1 MTPVSSIRV
10 KKRDGREVP
19 FDQGKIADALYRAAR
34 AVGGGDRLLS
44 EELASVVA
52 LYVEREWKDKT
63 PTIDDIS
70 DLIEKV
76 LIETGHARTA
86 KAYILERDRRNRIRA
101 SLRVRREERGP
112 ALGGANPAAS
122 GPKVDARAHGTIAT
136 WSKAKIVEALVTEAE
151 LPPPLAEEIAGE
163 VERRVFGSGLTRI
176 STTLIRALVDNELFE
191 RGHDKFLNRQ
201 TVLGLPRFDLDRLAR
216 AGFDADRAMSLSGR
230 ALHDAVAAN
239 LWTQYALLEVVPQD
253 AADLHMAGTLHIG
266 GLAAPT
272 RMQEIDVDL
281 AGVAPTMADDDA
293 VLAWRAW
300 LREAG
305 HVASECIRVR
315 GLDKALLPRI
325 ANGFAPA
332 VAARRLV
339 AALTEPRSSALE
351 ARIAVVLPLAPSTVA
366 LDLARARGLEREAA
380 RDAWHEFT
388 LAWLRELAARREH
401 ATVPSCVLELAADL
415 ELAWGVVEQAVVHEG
430 VPGSVRFTIADDS
443 LFSSALSAPLAA
455 RVHVDVAQAA
465 FRAHRFDPDMV
476 IASVLEAVDA
486 ALVACEARARFL
498 ERLVGVAH
506 PREALRALGLPNV
519 APRHE
524 IALAGIDAACRIAF
538 DQSAATSER
547 ALAFVR
553 TLIDRA
559 VARVAAGSKD
569 RRIAVSTGITDDAD
583 VLARFGE
590 TDFARHARGRDLHGV
605 AHDGRAYVYGA
616 GVLAV
621 ADDCD
626 PATAARVEAGLRAA
640 LTAPTSLPALHATAS
655 DRVLF
660 LREFVALRRKA

>member
-101 SLRVRREERGP
+101 SLRVRRDERGV
-112 ALGGANPAAS
+112 ALGASPAAT
-122 GPKVDARAHGTIAT
+122 GPKVDARTHGTIAT

-216 AGFDADRAMSLSGR
+216 AGFDADRDVTLAGR

-253 AADLHMAGTLHIG
+253 AADLHMAGTLHVG

-272 RMQEIDVDL
+272 LMQEIDLDL
-281 AGVAPTMADDDA
+281 GGAATTAADDDA
-293 VLAWRAW
+293 VLAWRSTV
-300 LREAG
+300 REAT
-305 HVASECIRVR
+305 HVASERIRIR
-315 GLDKALLPRI
+315 GLDKALLPRF
-325 ANGFAPA
+325 ANGFAPD

-351 ARIAVVLPLAPSTVA
+351 PRVSVVLPLAPSTSA
-366 LDLARARGLEREAA
+366 HDLARARGLERDAA
-380 RDAWHEFT
+380 RAAWHEFT
-388 LAWLRELAARREH
+388 TSWLRAVAARRET
-401 ATVPSCVLELAADL
+401 ATVPECVVELGGDHDD
-415 ELAWGVVEQAVVHEG
+415 AWGVVEQAVVHEG
-430 VPGSVRFTIADDS
+430 VPGSVRFVLADDS
-443 LFSSALSAPLAA
+443 LFSPALAAPLAS

-476 IASVLEAVDA
+476 IASVQDAVDA
-486 ALVACEARARFL
+486 ALSACEARTRYL
-498 ERLVGVAH
+498 ERLVGVAN
-506 PREALRALGLPNV
+506 PREALRAFGVPAT

-524 IALAGIDAACRIAF
+524 IALAGLDAACRIVF
-538 DQSAATSER
+538 DQSAATSDR
-547 ALAFVR
+547 AAAFVKSLVER
-553 TLIDRA
+553 
-559 VARVAAGSKD
+559 VGARVAAGAKE
-569 RRIAVSTGITDDAD
+569 RRLAVSTAITHDAD
-583 VLARFGE
+583 VLERFGE
-590 TDFARHARGRDLHGV
+590 IDFARHARGRDLHGV

-616 GVLAV
+616 GVLAL
-621 ADDCD
+621 ADDCE
-626 PATAARVEAGLRAA
+626 PTAAARVESGVRAL
-640 LTAPTSLPALHATAS
+640 LTAPTTLPVLHATAS

>member
-101 SLRVRREERGP
+101 SLRVRREERGVG
-112 ALGGANPAAS
+112 LGSNAAAAP
-122 GPKVDARAHGTIAT
+122 PKVDARTHGTIAT

-216 AGFDADRAMSLSGR
+216 AGFDADRTIALSGR
-230 ALHDAVAAN
+230 ALDDAVAAN

-253 AADLHMAGTLHIG
+253 VADLHMGGTLHIG

-272 RMQEIDVDL
+272 RMQEFDL
-281 AGVAPTMADDDA
+281 QLGSLPVTVEDDDA
-293 VLAWRAW
+293 ILAWRSRV
-300 LREAG
+300 REAG
-305 HVASECIRVR
+305 HVASECVRVR
-315 GLDKALLPRI
+315 GLDGALLPRF
-325 ANGFAPA
+325 ASGFAPA

-339 AALTEPRSSALE
+339 AAWTEPRSSALE
-351 ARIAVVLPLAPSTVA
+351 PRLAAVLPLAPSTSA
-366 LDLARARGLEREAA
+366 LDAARGRGMDRDAA
-380 RDAWHEFT
+380 QKAWHEFL
-388 LAWLRELAARREH
+388 LAWLREIAARRDTARVPE
-401 ATVPSCVLELAADL
+401 TVVELATDL
-415 ELAWGVVEQAVVHEG
+415 DAAWGVVEQAVVHEG
-430 VPGSVRFTIADDS
+430 DPGSVRFVLADAS
-443 LFSSALSAPLAA
+443 LFSNALAAPLAS

-465 FRAHRFDPDMV
+465 FRAHRFDPEML
-476 IASVLEAVDA
+476 IAAVLESVDA
-486 ALVACEARARFL
+486 ALAACEARARYL
-498 ERLVGVAH
+498 ERLVGAAN
-506 PREALRALGLPNV
+506 PREAIRALDGV
-519 APRHE
+519 ATGTRHE

-538 DQSAATSER
+538 DQSAVSSER
-547 ALAFVR
+547 AAAFVR
-553 TLIDRA
+553 TLVER
-559 VARVAAGSKD
+559 VGARVAAGAKE
-569 RRIAVSTGITDDAD
+569 RRLAVSTAITHDAA
-583 VLARFGE
+583 VLARFGQI
-590 TDFARHARGRDLHGV
+590 DFARHARGRDLHGV
-605 AHDGRAYVYGA
+605 AHDGRSYVYGC

-621 ADDCD
+621 ADDCE
-626 PATAARVEAGLRAA
+626 PTAAARVESTVRAL
-640 LTAPTSLPALHATAS
+640 LTAPTTLPALHATAS

-660 LREFVALRRKA
+660 LREFVALRKKA